1 MKGKRWYILYG
12 IALALL
18 PVLLLIMAQLDSP
31 SDLLAPPSLSG
42 TYQEV
47 QTAFRK
53 SITDKSGIILQYPT
67 SGDYR
72 TSFVMKD
79 IDGDNEDEALVFYIL
94 KSDETTV
101 RINVLDKID
110 GQWKSLYDETGYGS
124 NIISISFDDFNQ
136 DGKME
141 IITCWSLYET
151 TASKILTIHEV
162 EQNSGKPLELN
173 TLVNQSYSFTSV
185 ADMDGDGYDEVLVTW
200 LDDSDQNHPKSYA
213 SLLKQSKDGTISR
226 IGQNVLLDASV
237 SAYSSLKLETVE
249 GRSIAFLDAYKGE
262 DTMITEVIWWDEA
275 QNALVAPLLDSESLT
290 NLRTVRAPAVPS
302 MDINNDDRIE
312 IPIKVATS
320 GEEHNKEAA
329 SVLYAW
335 SVPSGDYLEP
345 ISYGFI
351 NMTVGCFFEI
361 PDGYQS
367 NILGYKI
374 SDDTTT
380 TLYWTEDGVTRSEP
394 LFTLVAKKAADIKD
408 LDAHTF
414 KVEHGGYVIYGSL
427 TSLGETLGFTN
438 ELIENSFIFFDEIR

>member
-53 SITDKSGIILQYPT
+53 SVTDKSGIILQYPT

-72 TSFVMKD
+72 SSFVMKD
-79 IDGDNEDEALVFYIL
+79 IDGDDEDEALVFYIL
-94 KSDETTV
+94 KSDESTV
-101 RINVLDKID
+101 RLNVLDKID

-124 NIISISFDDFNQ
+124 NVISISFDDFNQ

-141 IITCWSLYET
+141 IITCWSLYEA
-151 TASKILTIHEV
+151 TASKVLTIHEV

-185 ADMDGDGYDEVLVTW
+185 ADMDRDGFDEVLVTW

-213 SLLKQSKDGTISR
+213 SLLKQSTDGTISQ

-249 GRSIAFLDAYKGE
+249 GRSVAFLDAYKGE

-275 QNALVAPLLDSESLT
+275 QHALVAPLLDSETLT

-312 IPIKVATS
+312 IPIKVATN
-320 GEEHNKEAA
+320 GAEYDKEVA
-329 SVLYAW
+329 STLYSW
-335 SVPSGDYLEP
+335 SVPNGDYLEP

-374 SDDTTT
+374 NGDTTT

-394 LFTLVAKKAADIKD
+394 LFTLVAKKATDIKD
-408 LDAHTF
+408 SDAHTF

-438 ELIENSFIFFDEIR
+438 ELIENSFIFFDEIG